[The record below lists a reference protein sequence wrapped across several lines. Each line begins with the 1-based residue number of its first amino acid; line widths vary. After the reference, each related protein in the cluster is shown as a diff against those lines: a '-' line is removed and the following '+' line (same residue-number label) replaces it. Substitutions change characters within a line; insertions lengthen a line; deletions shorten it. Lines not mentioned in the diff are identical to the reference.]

1 METEAQRNDACSIG
15 LGGRV
20 MKRRVKLGLRWG
32 VQRCYGV
39 FHIFLA
45 QKEQLPW
52 WGGVSL

>member
-1 METEAQRNDACSIG
+1 MMPVQQIRS
-15 LGGRV
+15 GGRV
-20 MKRRVKLGLRWG
+20 MERRVKLGLRCGG

-39 FHIFLA
+39 FRIFLA